1 MTISVNSG
9 LADYVISTPL
19 TLLIEPIMHTI
30 FMLFCCWSMT
40 TVMSRRATQPSVPKG
55 YVTAIYR

>member
-1 MTISVNSG
+1 MNISVNSG

-19 TLLIEPIMHTI
+19 MLPIQPIMHTI
-30 FMLFCCWSMT
+30 FTLLCCWSLT
-40 TVMSRRATQPSVPKG
+40 TVMSQRATQPSVHKG